1 MPTAPEGA
9 GAEGRGDRRSFRRSA
24 WECTLGRSVIRVAL
38 PGSFPHPFTCFA
50 GISSVSLR
58 QVIPVGIS
66 LALPG
71 CGHIAAGRHLKGL
84 LLFFLFGF
92 AADGVL
98 YGQAKAFLRPDQPTP
113 TVCTLALLLGIGL
126 WAYAL
131 ADTVA
136 LVRRTRRVAASASV
150 ADAHV
155 RQALVAYLANDLDAA
170 SAALRAALRLDP
182 TDADALFYLGVVL
195 ARTGRPRHARRFLR
209 RCLRWDRE
217 SKWEAEAQAQLR
229 ALEAGGPVIA
239 PPRPPQ
245 AAPAPREGD
254 APAEPAP
261 GTAPG
266 ETP

>member
-1 MPTAPEGA
+1 VCTFSEGFVKLSQA
-9 GAEGRGDRRSFRRSA
+9 
-24 WECTLGRSVIRVAL
+24 
-38 PGSFPHPFTCFA
+38 
-50 GISSVSLR
+50 
-58 QVIPVGIS
+58 IPVGIS

-92 AADGVL
+92 AVDGVL

-113 TVCTLALLLGIGL
+113 TACTVALFLGIGL
-126 WAYAL
+126 WGYAL

-136 LVRRTRRVAASASV
+136 LVRRAGRVAASASV

-170 SAALRAALRLDP
+170 SAALRSALRLDP
-182 TDADALFYLGVVL
+182 TDADTLFYFAVVL
-195 ARTGRPRHARRFLR
+195 AHTGRPRHARRFFR

-217 SKWEAEAQAQLR
+217 GKWEAEVQAQLR
-229 ALEAGGPVIA
+229 ALDAGGPVIA
-239 PPRPPQ
+239 PPHPHPPGGSQ
-245 AAPAPREGD
+245 PPGGS
-254 APAEPAP
+254 EPP
-261 GTAPG
+261 TGTAPG